1 MKYSPYKIVLA
12 IIDFVL
18 LRLSFS
24 TAMQLNGVSYVRG
37 EAWKYYVV
45 SPEFFSFFIF
55 SFLIILIFQS
65 RHLYKLNIVLTHTKQ
80 IVIIFICISYAI
92 IGLSVISFFV
102 RSQWII
108 DSRLAGAYFALISF
122 SGISIYRVFIFT
134 PLFIYFNKKAL
145 TKKRV
150 IIVGG
155 GIPAKS
161 FAVEMRIGNI
171 YGFELVGF
179 INNDVP
185 VGTVF
190 YESHKVIGR
199 NDDIPEIV
207 SSLNIDEIIIAE
219 AGTNYDELMHI
230 VDVCKSTIAHINI
243 ASPLFEVVH
252 KKFTVD
258 SYFDLPIAPLKGIS
272 DDSYIW
278 VIKRVVDI
286 MGALFGI
293 AVLFI
298 PLSLI
303 ALIIKIT
310 SNGPVFYKQIRI
322 GKDGKPFN
330 FYKLR
335 SMRVGSDLDEDR
347 ILKMQNYIKGKSTG
361 SDSSSKVVNESM
373 VTWIGRFI
381 RKTSLDEMPQLFNV
395 LKGEM
400 SLVGPRPCVPYEYE
414 AYDEWHKRRLLVL
427 PGCTGLW
434 QVASRAQGDFDEMVV
449 LDLYYIGN
457 ISPTFDLQLIL
468 KTIPVM
474 VFGKGGK

>member
-12 IIDFVL
+12 VIDFLV

-24 TAMQLNGVSYVRG
+24 IAMQLKGVSYVRG
-37 EAWKYYVV
+37 EAWKYYVA
-45 SPEFFSFFIF
+45 SPEFFSFFVL
-55 SFLIILIFQS
+55 SFFIILIFQS
-65 RHLYKLNIVLTHTKQ
+65 RNLYKLNIVLTHTRQ
-80 IVIIFICISYAI
+80 IVIIFVCISYSI
-92 IGLSVISFFV
+92 IGLSVISFFAQ
-102 RSQWII
+102 SHWII
-108 DSRLAGAYFALISF
+108 DSRLAVAYFALISF
-122 SGISIYRVFIFT
+122 TSISICRVFIFT

-145 TKKRV
+145 IKKRV

-190 YESHKVIGR
+190 YESYKVIGK
-199 NDDIPEIV
+199 NDDIPELV
-207 SSLNIDEIIIAE
+207 GSAKIDEIIIAE
-219 AGTNYDELMHI
+219 AGQNYDELMHI
-230 VDVCKSTIAHINI
+230 VDVCKSTNAHINI

-272 DDSYIW
+272 DESYVW
-278 VIKRVVDI
+278 VIKRLIDVI
-286 MGALFGI
+286 GSLLGI
-293 AVLFI
+293 IVLFV
-298 PLSLI
+298 PLSAI
-303 ALIIKIT
+303 ALLIKLT
-310 SNGPVFYKQIRI
+310 SKGPVFYKQVRI
-322 GKDGKPFN
+322 GKNGVPFN

-335 SMRVGSDLDEDR
+335 SMHIGSDQDQDR
-347 ILKMQNYIKGKSTG
+347 INKMRNYIKGNSIISKTST
-361 SDSSSKVVNESM
+361 KLVNESM
-373 VTWIGRFI
+373 VTSVGKFI

-434 QVASRAQGDFDEMVV
+434 QVESRAQGDFDEMVV

-474 VFGKGGK
+474 IFGKGGK